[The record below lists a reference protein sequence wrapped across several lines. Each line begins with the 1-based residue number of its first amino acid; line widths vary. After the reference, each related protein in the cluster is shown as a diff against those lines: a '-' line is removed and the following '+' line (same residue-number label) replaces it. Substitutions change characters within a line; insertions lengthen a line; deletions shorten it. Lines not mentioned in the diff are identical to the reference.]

1 MTDSNWRRFL
11 GVNRVCHHALKS
23 RRSEAA
29 LQEMLKEAPENKE
42 THNPRP
48 RERMTRLT
56 SWQGVSQPDRGT
68 TSLNGADSILDE
80 ADKEFI
86 NASQQVWRNPSVDQV
101 TEALRAALMTRPN
114 EPLSVE
120 YRPHVLLLCEF
131 YGTRHSKIAKLES
144 QLSEAQDALKKE
156 TERHKQ
162 IEERWI
168 RQDARYKAE
177 VKRLEMFIHQTS
189 NKGME
194 AVVLARAG
202 SLIRTKPGSTSRG
215 PTTVKPNFTEGIVT
229 SDISRTR
236 TTDTS
241 NEIRLSKAFRKLEE
255 TKSPSGGTRR
265 SEAQVINQ
273 SKTRRKH
280 CRIGQHFGDGSISL
294 NGPATH
300 GTVNEPPYEGSPG
313 QKRHSTEKTP
323 ARQEVGVINQPIR
336 AETTGMHKHEHGGQ
350 DSVLEE
356 TPDQS
361 THRGYTHHR
370 RQFSFVPGDDTTV
383 SGTTDW
389 STNGSNPSREFEV
402 EINGVDTDGEVIASG
417 RGQQFRT
424 RRTPKALLT
433 VTSRSRVNQDSLTYN
448 RDLLRAKYP
457 KAKSSLVWA
466 NS

>member
-11 GVNRVCHHALKS
+11 GVNRVCHHGLKS

-29 LQEMLKEAPENKE
+29 LQEMLKEDSGSKE
-42 THNPRP
+42 THT
-48 RERMTRLT
+48 RERARMTRLP
-56 SWQGVSQPDRGT
+56 SWQGTSQPDRGT
-68 TSLNGADSILDE
+68 TSLTGADSVLDE

-86 NASQQVWRNPSVDQV
+86 NASQQVWRNPSIDQV
-101 TEALRAALMTRPN
+101 TEALRAAMMMRPN
-114 EPLSVE
+114 EPLPAE

-131 YGTRHSKIAKLES
+131 YGTRHNKIAKLES

-156 TERHKQ
+156 TERHEH

-202 SLIRTKPGSTSRG
+202 SLIRTRPGSTSKG
-215 PTTVKPNFTEGIVT
+215 PTTVKPNLTASIVT
-229 SDISRTR
+229 SDMPRTR

-241 NEIRLSKAFRKLEE
+241 NEIRLSNAFRKLEG

-265 SEAQVINQ
+265 SEAQVISQ

-280 CRIGQHFGDGSISL
+280 RRIGQHSRDDSISL

-300 GTVNEPPYEGSPG
+300 GTVNEPPNEGSPE
-313 QKRHSTEKTP
+313 QKCHSTEKTP
-323 ARQEVGVINQPIR
+323 ARQEVGVVSQPIHT
-336 AETTGMHKHEHGGQ
+336 EITGLHEHEHVGR
-350 DSVLEE
+350 DRVLEK

-361 THRGYTHHR
+361 NHRGHTRHR

-389 STNGSNPSREFEV
+389 SANGSTPSREFEV
-402 EINGVDTDGEVIASG
+402 EINGVDTNSEVIASRHG
-417 RGQQFRT
+417 QQQFRT
-424 RRTPKALLT
+424 RRVPKALLT
-433 VTSRSRVNQDSLTYN
+433 VTSRSRVN
-448 RDLLRAKYP
+448 
-457 KAKSSLVWA
+457 
-466 NS
+466 